1 MATPK
6 NQLTIEEFR
15 EAILK
20 SKKLKEKERVKRIH
34 TQFTDWLTTNK
45 LAFLPEYHFNK
56 SKQFGEKDWRNDYFI
71 PELNLAIEVE
81 GGIWSNGG
89 HLRPAMYLDNLNK
102 YNGVTMAGIRL
113 LRIDTDRLNSLHF
126 KGLILSLKTNGRNL

>member
-1 MATPK
+1 MATNK
-6 NQLTIEEFR
+6 NQLSIEEFR

-34 TQFTDWLTTNK
+34 TQFTDWLTLNK

-56 SKQFGEKDWRNDYFI
+56 TKQYGEKDWRNDYFI
-71 PELNLAIEVE
+71 PKLNLAIEVE
-81 GGIWSNGG
+81 GGIWNNGG

-113 LRIDTDRLNSLHF
+113 LRIDTDRLNSQYF
-126 KGLILSLKTNGRNL
+126 KGLILELNVTKDN